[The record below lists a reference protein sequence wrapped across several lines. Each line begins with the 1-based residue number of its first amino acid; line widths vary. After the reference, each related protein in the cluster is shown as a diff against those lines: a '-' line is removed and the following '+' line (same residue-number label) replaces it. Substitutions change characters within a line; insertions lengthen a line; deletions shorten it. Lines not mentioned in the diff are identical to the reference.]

1 MEVKRSGKIIET
13 LMEHRYQEELN
24 REQSMHRLAFDIQL
38 ISLLLAGITLALLAL
53 TGPLQL
59 TWLFTLLAGSIP
71 CGLFLVA
78 AVTASVT
85 RLWPRIT
92 GFPAYETIRRRLQNA
107 PDPETQME
115 ECMDLL
121 DEATSLSTR
130 SMKQQRA
137 VLMAAQICQ
146 YAGIACL
153 AAAFVTGLCLWL

>member
-59 TWLFTLLAGSIP
+59 PWLFTLLAGSIP
-71 CGLFLVA
+71 CGLFLAA

-85 RLWPRIT
+85 RLW
-92 GFPAYETIRRRLQNA
+92 
-107 PDPETQME
+107 
-115 ECMDLL
+115 
-121 DEATSLSTR
+121 
-130 SMKQQRA
+130 
-137 VLMAAQICQ
+137 
-146 YAGIACL
+146 
-153 AAAFVTGLCLWL
+153 